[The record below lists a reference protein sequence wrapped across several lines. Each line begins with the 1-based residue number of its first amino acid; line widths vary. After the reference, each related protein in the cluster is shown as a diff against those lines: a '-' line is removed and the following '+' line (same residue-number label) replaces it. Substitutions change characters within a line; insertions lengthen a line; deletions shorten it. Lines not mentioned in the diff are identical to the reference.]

1 MDSKRRLTAP
11 EWAAI
16 LHEQDQ
22 SGMSASLFCKE
33 HGIRISSFF
42 SALKRHQSALCLE
55 KREDLSETEKSGLSA
70 RRTDSGVRQ
79 ASATS
84 PFVAVRVGESSAF
97 SAGSDASTIRVQLR
111 SGHQLHVDAGFDADH
126 LRRLIYVLDVQA

>member
-22 SGMSASLFCKE
+22 SGMSASLFCKG
-33 HGIRISSFF
+33 HGIKTSSFF

-55 KREDLSETEKSGLSA
+55 RREGLLETEKSVLSA
-70 RRTDSGVRQ
+70 DRADSGARQ

-84 PFVAVRVGESSAF
+84 PFVAVRVGESSASSVGLDS
-97 SAGSDASTIRVQLR
+97 SAIRLQLR
-111 SGHQLHVDAGFDADH
+111 SGHQLHVEVGFDADH
-126 LRRLIYVLDVQA
+126 LRRLIYVLEAQA

>member
-42 SALKRHQSALCLE
+42 SALKRHRSALCL
-55 KREDLSETEKSGLSA
+55 KRRKDLPETEKSVLLT
-70 RRTDSGVRQ
+70 RRADSGSRQ

-84 PFVAVRVGESSAF
+84 PFVALRVGESSAS
-97 SAGSDASTIRVQLR
+97 SAGSDPTAIRIQLR

-126 LRRLIYVLDVQA
+126 LRRLIHVLDVQA